1 MKVTFSLNIGI
12 VNRIS
17 QKFLDLKK
25 AGRKALIPYI
35 TPEFPVRGATVP
47 ILRAVAD
54 AGADLIE
61 LGIPFSDPIAD
72 GTTIQHSSHVALKNG
87 VTVHTVMSAVK
98 EFRRSS
104 EVPVILMGY
113 VNPILRFGV
122 KAFTVAAKD
131 AGVDGLIVPDLP
143 PEESAELERWSNESG
158 LSNVFMI
165 APTTGD
171 ERMRVIDE
179 ASTDFSYCVSLTG
192 VTGARSSPG
201 NGTLDAF
208 LARVRKIAKKPF
220 VVGFGLSTREHVE
233 QVWRSA
239 DGAVVGS
246 ALINWIASAK
256 SPDAAA
262 TAAGEFVISLRP
274 GHGR

>member
-1 MKVTFSLNIGI
+1 M
-12 VNRIS
+12 
-17 QKFLDLKK
+17 LDFRK

-35 TPEFPVRGATVP
+35 TPEFPMRGATVP
-47 ILRAVAD
+47 VLHAVAN
-54 AGADLIE
+54 AGADIIE

-87 VTVHTVMSAVK
+87 ATVSGVLSAVK

-104 EVPVILMGY
+104 EIPVVLMGY
-113 VNPILRFGV
+113 VNPILRFGIEQFAQ
-122 KAFTVAAKD
+122 KARE

-143 PEESAELERWSNESG
+143 PEEAGELMQASKENG

-171 ERMRVIDE
+171 ERVRLIDE

-192 VTGARSSPG
+192 VTGARTSLD

-208 LARVRKIAKKPF
+208 LARVRAAAKKPI
-220 VVGFGLSTREHVE
+220 VVGFGISTREHVQ
-233 QVWRSA
+233 QVWRMA

-246 ALINWIASAK
+246 ALINRMADAK
-256 SPDAAA
+256 TPEDAARN
-262 TAAGEFVISLRP
+262 AGAFLTSLRP
-274 GHGR
+274 ANGR

>member
-1 MKVTFSLNIGI
+1 M
-12 VNRIS
+12 NRLS
-17 QKFLDLKK
+17 KKLLDLRK
-25 AGRKALIPYI
+25 AGHKALIPYI

-47 ILRAVAD
+47 VLHAVAK
-54 AGADLIE
+54 AGADIIE

-72 GTTIQHSSHVALKNG
+72 GPTIQHSSHIALNNG
-87 VTVHTVMSAVK
+87 VTVSGVLAAVK

-104 EVPVILMGY
+104 EIPIVLMGY

-122 KAFTVAAKD
+122 EQFAVKAKE

-143 PEESAELERWSNESG
+143 PEEAGELMQACKNNG

-171 ERMRVIDE
+171 ERIRMIDE

-192 VTGARSSPG
+192 VTGARTSLD

-208 LARVRKIAKKPF
+208 LARVKSAVKKPF
-220 VVGFGLSTREHVE
+220 VVGFGISTREHV
-233 QVWRSA
+233 QQIWRTA

-246 ALINWIASAK
+246 ALINAMADTK
-256 SPDAAA
+256 TPDDAARI
-262 TAAGEFVISLRP
+262 AGEFLTTLLPV
-274 GHGR
+274 HG

>member
-1 MKVTFSLNIGI
+1 M
-12 VNRIS
+12 NRIS
-17 QKFLDLKK
+17 QRLLDLQKTGK
-25 AGRKALIPYI
+25 KALIPYI

-47 ILRAVAD
+47 VLHAVAN
-54 AGADLIE
+54 AGADIIE

-72 GTTIQHSSHVALKNG
+72 GPTIQHSSYVALKNG
-87 VTVHTVMSAVK
+87 ATVSGVLSAVK

-104 EVPVILMGY
+104 EIPVVLMGY

-122 KAFTVAAKD
+122 EQFAQKAKE

-143 PEESAELERWSNESG
+143 PEEAGELMQACKKNG

-171 ERMRVIDE
+171 ERLRVIDE

-192 VTGARSSPG
+192 VTGARASLD

-208 LARVRKIAKKPF
+208 LARVSSAVKKPF
-220 VVGFGLSTREHVE
+220 VVGFGISTREHVQ
-233 QVWRSA
+233 QVWRTA

-246 ALINWIASAK
+246 ALIDKIANTK
-256 SPDAAA
+256 TPDDAARI
-262 TAAGEFVISLRP
+262 AGEFLTTLVP
-274 GHGR
+274 VHG